1 MADRK
6 KVSYSF
12 RELEDWQK
20 HNQTVTTIVKED
32 TGAEHWISNRALPPT
47 SFPPPLSLD
56 GIEKLKGLE
65 GVIVEDIVEEKKDA

>member
-12 RELEDWQK
+12 RDLEDWQK

-47 SFPPPLSLD
+47 SFPPLD
-56 GIEKLKGLE
+56 GIDKLKRLE
-65 GVIVEDIVEEKKDA
+65 GVIVEDVVEEKKDA